1 MKVHPDNDLSF
12 TSDGLLGARVLRN
25 SVSGLSLGKLQA
37 FAHHPD
43 CHCSL
48 LSEVT
53 TFASPV
59 LPLSMVPPSYPP
71 LHLIFIYHNGIR
83 NGSGLH
89 CVCVFA

>member
-59 LPLSMVPPSYPP
+59 LPLSMHTPLSISYS
-71 LHLIFIYHNGIR
+71 FITMVLEMAVGYTV
-83 NGSGLH
+83 
-89 CVCVFA
+89 CVCLHK